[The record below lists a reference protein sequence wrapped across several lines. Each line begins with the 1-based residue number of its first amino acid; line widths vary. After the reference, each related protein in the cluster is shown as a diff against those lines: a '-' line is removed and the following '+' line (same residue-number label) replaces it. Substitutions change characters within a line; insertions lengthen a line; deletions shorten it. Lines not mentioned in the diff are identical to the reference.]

1 MFAPAHHSAMRYAIG
16 PRKELGMRT
25 IFNVLGP
32 LTNPASAPNQVLGV
46 FDEALLTPLAEVLH
60 RLGSRHVL
68 VVRSEDG
75 LDELSVSAASRVAEL
90 KDGRIREYRIKPQ
103 DFDLDISERDE
114 LIVETA
120 AESLELIQ
128 MALTADDHPASDIVA
143 LNAGAAIYTVGCA
156 HSLEDGVEAAW
167 EVMESGEAM
176 EKLDA
181 LARLTQE
188 LKGD

>member
-1 MFAPAHHSAMRYAIG
+1 G

-46 FDEALLTPLAEVLH
+46 FDESLLTPLAEVLR

-68 VVRSEDG
+68 IVCSEDG

-103 DFDLDISERDE
+103 DFDLDLSDRDE

-120 AESLELIQ
+120 EESLEMIE

-143 LNAGAAIYTVGCA
+143 LNAGAAIYAAGCA

-176 EKLDA
+176 KKLEA
-181 LARLTQE
+181 LARLSQE
-188 LKGD
+188 LKDN